1 MENKLSDI
9 NGIFKTAGILL
20 VVGFIA
26 IFFILTWLFAVGFVI
41 GCLIGMFDLYL
52 IIKTV
57 FMLKMSEE
65 GGSIVKFVLLFM
77 AKTVIILVLLA
88 GIIGLLTFLKLQP
101 MLWGFIGGLL
111 IIPVSILFVTI
122 YNAFAKKGVS

>member
-1 MENKLSDI
+1 MENKLGDI

-20 VVGFIA
+20 VLGFIA

-65 GGSIVKFVLLFM
+65 GGSMVKFVLLFM
-77 AKTVIILVLLA
+77 AKTLIILVLLA
-88 GIIGLLTFLKLQP
+88 GIVGLLTFLKLQP

-122 YNAFAKKGVS
+122 YNIFAKKGVS

>member
-1 MENKLSDI
+1 VENKLGDI

>member
-77 AKTVIILVLLA
+77 AKTIIILVLLA